1 MFPNPNVAYAVTVAG
16 VAIGCLELL
25 RPGMIVPGVTGAVL
39 AMLGVASLAAQPIT
53 ARGVALIALGV
64 LLAALDAKYRLRGA
78 GTAAGAMV
86 LVLGARWL
94 VADGEAKIR
103 WTVAAGV
110 SIPFLVVTWWLMEK
124 AFRARANKLDF

>member
-25 RPGMIVPGVTGAVL
+25 RPGTIVPGVTGAVL
-39 AMLGVASLAAQPIT
+39 AMLGVASLAAHPIT

-64 LLAALDAKYRLRGA
+64 LLATLDAKYRLRGA
-78 GTAAGAMV
+78 GTAAGTIL

-94 VADGEAKIR
+94 VADGDAKIR

-110 SIPFLVVTWWLMEK
+110 SIPFLAGAWWLMDK